1 MAEVEDLDQA
11 LRKAG
16 IPIVGVVL
24 RRRGPPVEAYI
35 HFAPEATAA
44 QKKRGEAILEAF
56 NWNSEPTPNQASAE
70 SRPTTNQTSRT
81 TKRAPKPQTKKTRS
95 KNHE

>member
-1 MAEVEDLDQA
+1 MGTVGDLDAA
-11 LRKAG
+11 LKAAA

-35 HFAPEATAA
+35 QFAPETKAA
-44 QKKRGEAILEAF
+44 QRKKGEAILEAF
-56 NWNSEPTPNQASAE
+56 NWDSESTEEQTPVTTRQ
-70 SRPTTNQTSRT
+70 TTNQTTRT
-81 TKRAPKPQTKKTRS
+81 TKRAPKTHTKKTRS

>member
-1 MAEVEDLDQA
+1 MAEVEELDKA
-11 LRKAG
+11 LRNGA

-24 RRRGPPVEAYI
+24 RRRGPPVEAYVQY
-35 HFAPEATAA
+35 APEATAA

-56 NWNSEPTPNQASAE
+56 DWETEPKANRMPTTA
-70 SRPTTNQTSRT
+70 RPTANQTSRT
-81 TKRAPKPQTKKTRS
+81 TKRAPKTQTKKTRS